1 MGNFFNGSA
10 QVGNSCFIL
19 NYQSGRKPETLCRQQ
34 KDAEVRLLPQYR
46 QKVCFEGT
54 IFPGKTSFCRKR
66 GKMNR
71 NRNFKSS
78 VFSLMMQD
86 KVKALN
92 VYNVLGNS
100 HFDNPEDVEI
110 ITTDGGISLSVRNDA
125 SFIIGTDMNFYE
137 HQSTYNPNMPMR
149 SLIYCTDAIDR
160 RIKEKNENLYGHK
173 QIKIPTPRFVVFYN
187 GREKRPAVERMYLSS
202 AYMGEKKNPDL
213 ELACTVYNLNA
224 PENKELLEKSE
235 VLYGYTFFVNR
246 VNDNKENGMELEQ
259 AIDEAID
266 ACTRENILKDF
277 FGTYKNEVRR
287 IMALDFTF
295 ERQIELTR
303 MEYYQDGF
311 SEGETHGEKNGQL
324 QTLISLTARKLR
336 KGKSVEQIADELEA
350 DIATIA
356 PICKAAEEFAPEY
369 DEKKIFEKVKNA

>member
-1 MGNFFNGSA
+1 MVNFLNGSA

-46 QKVCFEGT
+46 QKVFSSGN
-54 IFPGKTSFCRKR
+54 ILQKRNFPKKTSFCRKR

-246 VNDNKENGMELEQ
+246 VNANKENGMELEQ

-266 ACTRENILKDF
+266 TCTRENILKDF

-303 MEYYQDGF
+303 MEYYQDG
-311 SEGETHGEKNGQL
+311 EKDGQL
-324 QTLISLTARKLR
+324 QNMISLTVRKLR

-350 DIATIA
+350 DMETIA
-356 PICKAAEEFAPEY
+356 PICQAAEEFAPEY

>member
-1 MGNFFNGSA
+1 
-10 QVGNSCFIL
+10 
-19 NYQSGRKPETLCRQQ
+19 
-34 KDAEVRLLPQYR
+34 
-46 QKVCFEGT
+46 
-54 IFPGKTSFCRKR
+54 
-66 GKMNR
+66 MNR

-78 VFSLMMQD
+78 VFSLMMQN
-86 KVKALN
+86 KEKALN

-246 VNDNKENGMELEQ
+246 VNANKENGMELEQ

-266 ACTRENILKDF
+266 TCTRENILKDF

-311 SEGETHGEKNGQL
+311 ADGESQGEARGEARGEAKGMARGEKNGQL
-324 QTLISLTARKLR
+324 QALISLTVRKLR

-350 DIATIA
+350 DMATIA
-356 PICKAAEEFAPEY
+356 PICQAAEEFAPEY

>member
-1 MGNFFNGSA
+1 
-10 QVGNSCFIL
+10 
-19 NYQSGRKPETLCRQQ
+19 
-34 KDAEVRLLPQYR
+34 
-46 QKVCFEGT
+46 
-54 IFPGKTSFCRKR
+54 
-66 GKMNR
+66 
-71 NRNFKSS
+71 
-78 VFSLMMQD
+78 
-86 KVKALN
+86 
-92 VYNVLGNS
+92 
-100 HFDNPEDVEI
+100 
-110 ITTDGGISLSVRNDA
+110 
-125 SFIIGTDMNFYE
+125 MNFYE

-213 ELACTVYNLNA
+213 ELSCTVYNLNA

-246 VNDNKENGMELEQ
+246 VNANKENGMELEQ

-266 ACTRENILKDF
+266 TCTRENILKDF

-311 SEGETHGEKNGQL
+311 ADGEVRGEAKGMARGEKNGQL
-324 QTLISLTARKLR
+324 QTLISLTVRKLH
-336 KGKSVEQIADELEA
+336 KGKSVDQIADELEA

-369 DEKKIFEKVKNA
+369 DEEKIFRKLISEEV